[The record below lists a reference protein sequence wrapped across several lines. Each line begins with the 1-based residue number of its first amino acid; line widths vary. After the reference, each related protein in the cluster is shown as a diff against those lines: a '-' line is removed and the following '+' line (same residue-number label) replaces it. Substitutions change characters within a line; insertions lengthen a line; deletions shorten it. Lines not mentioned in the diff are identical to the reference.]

1 MKMIVGLGNPEKQ
14 YQKTRHNTGYMLLD
28 WLAEKHSATWQAKP
42 KLAIHQ
48 AQIEISGE
56 ALLLV
61 KPDTNY
67 NNSGLSVHR
76 AVHFYGIAADDILVA
91 HDELVLPLGT
101 IRSRE
106 KGSDAGNNGIKN
118 IIEHIGQEFKRI
130 RIGIAQEDRR
140 ASDMNFVLSN
150 FNKEEHG
157 KLPDMFELCEK
168 IITSFAHN
176 TFEPTSYKI
185 E

>member
-28 WLAEKHSATWQAKP
+28 WLAEKHSASWQAKP

-67 NNSGLSVHR
+67 NNSGLSMR
-76 AVHFYGIAADDILVA
+76 QAVDFYKATSEEVLVA
-91 HDELVLPLGT
+91 HDELVLPFGT
-101 IRSRE
+101 LRARLR
-106 KGSDAGNNGIKN
+106 GSDAGNNGLKS
-118 IIEHIGQEFKRI
+118 IISHLSENFCRL
-130 RIGIAQEDRR
+130 RIGIGQGDKRQA
-140 ASDMNFVLSN
+140 DMDFVLSN
-150 FNKEEHG
+150 FNKEEDR
-157 KLPDMFELCEK
+157 KLPELFELCEK
-168 IITSFAHN
+168 IVGDFALGK
-176 TFEPTSYKI
+176 FEPTSYTI

>member
-28 WLAEKHSATWQAKP
+28 WLAGKHGATWQAKP

-67 NNSGLSVHR
+67 NNSGLSVHK
-76 AVHFYGIAADDILVA
+76 AMHFYNIMADDILVA

-140 ASDMNFVLSN
+140 ASDMDFVLSN
-150 FNKEEHG
+150 PSKEEYG
-157 KLPDMFELCEK
+157 KLPEIFELCEK
-168 IITSFAHN
+168 IVSDFARDKFEATSCK
-176 TFEPTSYKI
+176 TD
-185 E
+185 